1 MTKALDA
8 HVSGRHLI
16 GATQLVQR
24 PPGESI
30 ELRCLVV
37 ME

>member
-8 HVSGRHLI
+8 RVAGRHLI

-24 PPGESI
+24 PPRECI

>member
-8 HVSGRHLI
+8 RVAGRHLI
-16 GATQLVQR
+16 GATQLV
-24 PPGESI
+24 PPPPRESI

-37 ME
+37 MK